1 MYDRELINETKKY
14 SVNNEKVY
22 VKPCSLSVAVD
33 FDHAMLAGSGISI
46 SNQNLERQPHQTLG
60 GPGSPA
66 KMNPFADDEEETN

>member
-1 MYDRELINETKKY
+1 MKQKNIRLTMK
-14 SVNNEKVY
+14 KVY

-60 GPGSPA
+60 EQSSPA
-66 KMNPFADDEEETN
+66 KMNPFTADEEEAN

>member
-33 FDHAMLAGSGISI
+33 FDHAMLAGSGVTV
-46 SNQNLERQPHQTLG
+46 SNQNLNPHPHQTLG

-66 KMNPFADDEEETN
+66 KMNPFADDEEEAN